1 MNKTTDRFT
10 KGLRLLV
17 MAALLVGLVLG
28 VGPHPRLAA
37 AQAPKM
43 YVANTITNTVSQ
55 ADLDGTGGVSLGN
68 LNGTLYGPRGIAL
81 DVAAG
86 KMYVTNAAN
95 NTVSQ
100 ANLDG
105 TGGVSLG
112 NLNSTLSMPVGIALG
127 LAQEPGPPPE
137 PVGGIVV
144 PVDRLGLVAPWLGLA
159 ALISLAALT
168 VAVVRRRRGS

>member
-1 MNKTTDRFT
+1 MKKTDTFT

-17 MAALLVGLVLG
+17 MAALLAGLVLG

-43 YVANTITNTVSQ
+43 YVTN
-55 ADLDGTGGVSLGN
+55 GG
-68 LNGTLYGPRGIAL
+68 
-81 DVAAG
+81 
-86 KMYVTNAAN
+86 N

-112 NLNSTLSMPVGIALG
+112 NLNGTLDWPSGIALDVAAG
-127 LAQEPGPPPE
+127 KMYVTRNLLK
-137 PVGGIVV
+137 I
-144 PVDRLGLVAPWLGLA
+144 LVEIP
-159 ALISLAALT
+159 
-168 VAVVRRRRGS
+168 